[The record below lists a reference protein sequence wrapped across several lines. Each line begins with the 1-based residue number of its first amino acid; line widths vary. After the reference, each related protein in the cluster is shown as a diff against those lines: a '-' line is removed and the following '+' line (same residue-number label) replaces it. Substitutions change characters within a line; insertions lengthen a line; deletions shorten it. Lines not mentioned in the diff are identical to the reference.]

1 MIGIEGADHRGIP
14 LVIGRHYLSAPGLHN
29 AVLHA
34 PGVPFGWVR
43 PRDVREAPIRG
54 PPVVIQRADLP
65 PVICFKVGKKGLAPW
80 RTLPEAEIKGKD
92 TLRVP
97 RGLVVQKVANHIRL
111 ASKGPD
117 LIPEVVRIRSLPERG
132 IEDIMSM
139 RQKVGIDLLG
149 HIEIRPDGGTTP
161 TPGRVKPPVV

>member
-1 MIGIEGADHRGIP
+1 MIRIEGTDHSGVP
-14 LVIGRHYLSAPGLHN
+14 LVIGRRDLSAPGLHN
-29 AVLHA
+29 TVLHA
-34 PGVPFGWVR
+34 PGVPFGWMS
-43 PRDVREAPIRG
+43 PWDVREAPIRG
-54 PPVVIQRADLP
+54 PPVVIQRADVP
-65 PVICFKVGKKGLAPW
+65 PLISFEVGDKGAVPW
-80 RTLPEAEIKGKD
+80 CALPEAEIKGKD

-161 TPGRVKPPVV
+161 TPGRVKPPFA